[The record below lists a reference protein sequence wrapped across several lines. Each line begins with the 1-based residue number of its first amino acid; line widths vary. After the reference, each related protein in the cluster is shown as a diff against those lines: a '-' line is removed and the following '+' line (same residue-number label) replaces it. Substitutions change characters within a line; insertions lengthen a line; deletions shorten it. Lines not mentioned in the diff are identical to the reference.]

1 MLQLVLPKTSNGLH
15 LLVYINLLSHLQQ
28 LQILLAINRMPE
40 TLEPLQRELQLA
52 PDVEKSSVMAA
63 IPRLYARATDKRGAA
78 DLVAQVLQPYTQQK
92 PLAGAAW
99 ATIGR
104 MRLAAEDV
112 DATFQAA
119 QQGLRADADCIP
131 CGKRLRCNA
140 G

>member
-1 MLQLVLPKTSNGLH
+1 
-15 LLVYINLLSHLQQ
+15 
-28 LQILLAINRMPE
+28 
-40 TLEPLQRELQLA
+40 
-52 PDVEKSSVMAA
+52 MAA
-63 IPRLYARATDKRGAA
+63 NPAFQQASQR
-78 DLVAQVLQPYTQQK
+78 TQLDVFLGK
-92 PLAGAAW
+92 AENHLAGAAW

-119 QQGLRADADCIP
+119 QQGLRADADRIP